1 LLLLLHRASGGDATS
16 TAPTATEQ
24 LQYEIRTYYSLQVN
38 QVHTANDDV
47 LQFWKSHTTVLPLLS
62 QIAAS
67 YLGISASSV
76 PVESLFSTA
85 GLVLNGKRSSL
96 SPEHLNKIVF
106 IHDNFKVISDSLTVH
121 ELKAESST
129 SRPTF
134 DDAAAA
140 ASGSDTATSD

>member
-1 LLLLLHRASGGDATS
+1 MKRASGGGSTS

-24 LQYEIRTYYSLQVN
+24 LQYEIRTYYSLKAP
-38 QVHTANDDV
+38 TANDEV

-106 IHDNFKVISDSLTVH
+106 IHDNFKVISASLTVH

-129 SRPTF
+129 SRPTC
-134 DDAAAA
+134 DAAAAA
-140 ASGSDTATSD
+140 ASGSDTTTSD

>member
-1 LLLLLHRASGGDATS
+1 M
-16 TAPTATEQ
+16 
-24 LQYEIRTYYSLQVN
+24 
-38 QVHTANDDV
+38 HTANDDV

-62 QIAAS
+62 KIAAS

-134 DDAAAA
+134 DDAAVA

>member
-1 LLLLLHRASGGDATS
+1 MKRASGGGSTS

-24 LQYEIRTYYSLQVN
+24 LQYEIRTYYSLKAP
-38 QVHTANDDV
+38 TANDEV

-67 YLGISASSV
+67 YLGISV
-76 PVESLFSTA
+76 RRLFSTA

-106 IHDNFKVISDSLTVH
+106 IHDNFKVISASLTVH

-129 SRPTF
+129 SRPTC
-134 DDAAAA
+134 DAAAAA
-140 ASGSDTATSD
+140 ASGSDTTTSD